1 MRCNTSVSEWSF
13 IMKKKIQIICLCLLF
28 ILGFFYLQVSREP
41 TINNAITNSDPNGYV
56 ANLTITANKLIIFDQ
71 NKLQNDLINR
81 IQNNDFENMLFS
93 YDVMGY
99 PRECTVTVY
108 SNKLTKKLGIPAFTF
123 RYALN

>member
-28 ILGFFYLQVSREP
+28 ILGFFYLQVSRNP
-41 TINNAITNSDPNGYV
+41 TINSAFTSSDPNGYV
-56 ANLTITANKLIIFDQ
+56 ANITITANKLIIFDQ
-71 NKLQNDLINR
+71 NKLQKDLINR